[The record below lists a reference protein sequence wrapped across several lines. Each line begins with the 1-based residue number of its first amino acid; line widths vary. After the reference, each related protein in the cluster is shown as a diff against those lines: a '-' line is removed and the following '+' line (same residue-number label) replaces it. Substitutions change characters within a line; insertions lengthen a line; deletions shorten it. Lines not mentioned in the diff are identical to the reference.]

1 MELIAVLLS
10 GLIALTSPINFGGEV
25 LLAKQIKKQFVS
37 VEQLAVRIDNAP
49 SYQVL
54 QGKLDQVRI
63 AGKGLYP
70 LKDLRI
76 DRLEIETDPIALEG
90 LKAKLAQPLQAG
102 VKVVIT
108 EADLNQALQSP
119 ALIQRLKR
127 FLNQALGAQSG
138 GIVDRY
144 QLNGLRCQFLSD
156 RRLQLDVD
164 LTETGYT
171 EILKFKIV
179 TDVTVEAGQALKLSN
194 TEITANGQPLFAPL
208 TDRLIAGLNQALTV
222 DRLEQ
227 SGITAR
233 ILKLDF
239 SQGQA
244 TIATFV
250 QVRPEA
256 LKSLR
261 RKQP

>member
-10 GLIALTSPINFGGEV
+10 GLIALTSPINLGGEA
-25 LLAKQIKKQFVS
+25 LLAKQIKKQFVA

-49 SYQVL
+49 NYQIL
-54 QGKLDQVRI
+54 QGKLDHVRI
-63 AGKGLYP
+63 AAQGVYP

-76 DRLEIETDPIALEG
+76 DRLEIETDPIALQG

-108 EADLNQALQSP
+108 EADLNHALQSP
-119 ALIQRLKR
+119 ALIQRLKQ
-127 FLNQALGAQSG
+127 FLNKALGSQAA

-144 QLNGLRCQFLSD
+144 QLQSLRCQFLSD
-156 RRLQLDVD
+156 RRVQFDID
-164 LTETGYT
+164 LTETGYA
-171 EILKFKIV
+171 EILTFKIV
-179 TDVTVEAGQALKLSN
+179 TDVHVEDGQAIQLSN

-208 TDRLIAGLNQALTV
+208 TSRLVAGLNQSLTV
-222 DRLEQ
+222 DRLEK

-233 ILKLDF
+233 ILQLDF
-239 SQGQA
+239 SQKQA
-244 TIATFV
+244 TIAAFA

-256 LKSLR
+256 LNR
-261 RKQP
+261 RSK